1 MGLFDKEKGLEEK
14 ADGVTLEDLGI
25 EVKNQH
31 TSLESKLYSEIMA
44 KLILPEGKEL
54 KDPFLDKKLPEEF
67 IEAQRD
73 NANKLL
79 ETKIIPSF
87 DFFARSTE
95 VREKVEGVLKST
107 YLLIETMLEDREKEY
122 LVPAEAPDLGNFQ
135 KLANFVAKFKK
146 ATIEPGYSVED
157 FSNII
162 DRMFSSPKPNVP
174 SVIFE
179 SLLKQENGE
188 RNYIDRYTLKIPK
201 KLYES
206 FEVQLDVG
214 VSFDEAHTVQGS
226 ELIVEDELY
235 EREEGVADVSDFM
248 PKDYKILPFITIRL
262 DKQPIKSIYYDLAEN
277 GLITVAKEVKHT
289 DQVPMKKEERR
300 ESSEYYNDFKEVC
313 EILNGNNYFFDKALP
328 KVEEWQ
334 KTMTTRI
341 LDYIN
346 YRENGDP
353 PKKVVAKKVGTKQ
366 KTK

>member
-14 ADGVTLEDLGI
+14 SDGVTLEALGVG
-25 EVKNQH
+25 VKNQH
-31 TSLESKLYSEIMA
+31 TSLESERYSEIMA

-54 KDPFLDKKLPEEF
+54 KDEFLDKKLPEEF

-79 ETKIIPSF
+79 ESKIIPSF
-87 DFFARSTE
+87 DFFTRSTE
-95 VREKVEGVLKST
+95 VREKIEGVLKST
-107 YLLIETMLEDREKEY
+107 YLLIETMLKDKEKEY

-157 FSNII
+157 FSDII
-162 DRMFSSPKPNVP
+162 DRVFSSPKPNVP

-179 SLLKQENGE
+179 ALLKKEDGE

-214 VSFDEAHTVQGS
+214 VSFDEAHTVRGS

-235 EREEGVADVSDFM
+235 EREESVADVSDFM
-248 PKDYKILPFITIRL
+248 PKDYKMLPFITIRL
-262 DKQPIKSIYYDLAEN
+262 DKQPIKTIYYDLAEN

-289 DQVPMKKEERR
+289 DQVPLKKEKGRAY
-300 ESSEYYNDFKEVC
+300 SPEYYNDFKEVC
-313 EILNGNNYFFDKALP
+313 VILNENNYFFDKGLP

-334 KTMTTRI
+334 KTMTARI
-341 LDYIN
+341 LNYIDYDK
-346 YRENGDP
+346 NGA
-353 PKKVVAKKVGTKQ
+353 KRKVVAKKRGS
-366 KTK
+366 